1 MGMSVAASSAIIF
14 TGFLL
19 AATALIVAIDSTVMD
34 IQKELS
40 QSLDR
45 QSDTAQ
51 TSVHFDNATKNATTV
66 FINVTNTGTNQ
77 LKVSGIQV
85 LVNGTLMTGK
95 IVKHAV
101 TGSTTTDI
109 WAPAERL
116 YLEINTKGKS
126 GQRVSVITSN
136 GKISTGVLA

>member
-19 AATALIVAIDSTVMD
+19 AATGLIVAIDTTVMN
-34 IQKELS
+34 IQQELNR
-40 QSLDR
+40 SLDR
-45 QSDTAQ
+45 QGDTVQ
-51 TSVHFDNATKNATTV
+51 TSLHFDNATKNITTI
-66 FINVTNTGTNQ
+66 FINITNTGSNL

-95 IVKHAV
+95 IVKHTV
-101 TGSTTTDI
+101 SGSTTTDI

-116 YLEINTKGKS
+116 YIELNTKGMS
-126 GQRVSVITSN
+126 GQRVRVVASN
-136 GKISTGVLA
+136 GKASTGVLS

>member
-19 AATALIVAIDSTVMD
+19 AATGLIVAIDSTVMD
-34 IQKELS
+34 IQQELS

-45 QSDTAQ
+45 QGETTQ
-51 TSVHFDNATKNATTV
+51 TSLHFDNATKNLTRI
-66 FINVTNTGTNQ
+66 FINVTNTGSNL

-95 IVKHAV
+95 IVKHTV
-101 TGSTTTDI
+101 SGSATTDI

-116 YLEINTKGKS
+116 YIELNTMGLS
-126 GQRVSVITSN
+126 GQRVSVIASN
-136 GKISTGVLA
+136 GKASTGVLA